1 MRVLVSDSFQAHLK
15 AVETSW
21 FTNGHI
27 RVGIYMNL
35 SAQLTLGL
43 SLKDEATFDNF
54 YLGKNAEI
62 VIELKKLLKK
72 QGERIIFLC
81 GGRGQGCS
89 HLLQAAC
96 HDASQQQLSSVY
108 LPLANLLTLSPEI
121 LDGLETLSLICL
133 DDLDVIAHHNEWEE
147 AVFHLF
153 NRTYD
158 SGGSILFAAHTL
170 PKSIHLH
177 LPDLV
182 SRLTWGIV
190 YPLQPLTDAE
200 KLAALIMR
208 AHRRGMGLTEEV
220 GKYILTHCPRH
231 MNTLF
236 AALEALDKASLAA
249 QRRLTIPFIKE
260 VLQI

>member
-1 MRVLVSDSFQAHLK
+1 MQK
-15 AVETSW
+15 
-21 FTNGHI
+21 
-27 RVGIYMNL
+27 L

-43 SLKDEATFDNF
+43 SLKDETTFDNF

-62 VIELKKLLKK
+62 ITELKKLANK

-81 GGRGQGCS
+81 GSRGQGCS
-89 HLLQAAC
+89 HLLQACC
-96 HDASQQQLSSVY
+96 HYAYQQRHSSVY

-121 LDGLETLSLICL
+121 LDGLETRELICL
-133 DDLDVIAHHNEWEE
+133 DDLEVIAQHREWEE

-158 SGGSILFAAHTL
+158 SGGSIVFAAHTL
-170 PKSIHLH
+170 PKSIQLH
-177 LPDLV
+177 LADLE
-182 SRLTWGIV
+182 SRLTWGII
-190 YPLQPLTDAE
+190 YQLQSLTDVE

-208 AHRRGMGLTEEV
+208 ANRRGMGLSDEV
-220 GKYILTHCPRH
+220 GKYILTHCPRQ